1 MSKER
6 LAALRARMAREG
18 MDAYLAP
25 TADDHESEYVGAHY
39 KARAYLTGFTGS
51 AGLCAVTMED
61 AALWTDGRYFI
72 QAANQLAGS
81 GVRLMRDGEP
91 GVPAL
96 EEFLLD
102 ALPQGGCLGFDG
114 RVVGARMALRLQERL
129 AAKDVRLCAGKDL
142 VGEIWTDRPPR
153 SARPAFLLTERQAG
167 KSARDKIA
175 DLRRDMEKEGADAA
189 LLTGLDD
196 IAWLLNLRGDD
207 IPYNPY
213 LLAFAA
219 VTREEVLLFAQGEA
233 VPLSVQEALGADG
246 VAVRPYEAV
255 YDWAA
260 ALAQGCAVWL
270 DGGKVNYA
278 LYARIPKGVRI
289 IDKPTTILN
298 YKAVK
303 NAVEIENLRRS
314 HVMDGVAFARF
325 MRHVKENVGREQMD
339 EYTAGEMLEGLRRQ
353 QEGFLELSFD
363 TICAY
368 NANAAMMHYS
378 AAPETAARLAP
389 EGFLLVDSGG
399 QYLNGTTDITRTLM
413 LGPVP
418 MLWKRH
424 YTAVLRGM
432 INLSRARFLKGC
444 RGLNLDILARG
455 PIWDMGL
462 DYRCGTGHGVAY
474 LGGVHE
480 PPNGFRWRIVPERN
494 DSCVLEPGMVTTD
507 EPGVYIEGSHGIRIE
522 NELLCV
528 AGEENEYG
536 QFLRFETLTLAP
548 IDLDPVLPE
557 EMTAAERAF
566 LNDYHRAVFAALS
579 PHLNAAEREWLQKCT
594 RAI

>member
-1 MSKER
+1 MTETR
-6 LAALRARMAREG
+6 LAALRAGMAREG
-18 MDAYLAP
+18 IDAYLIP
-25 TADDHESEYVGAHY
+25 TADDHESEYVGAHF

-51 AGLCAVTMED
+51 AGLCAVTAGD

-72 QAANQLAGS
+72 QAANQLKGS

-91 GVPAL
+91 GVPTLA
-96 EEFLLD
+96 EFLQS
-102 ALPQGGCLGFDG
+102 ALPDGGRLGFDG
-114 RVVGARMALRLQERL
+114 RVVNARMALRLEEQLKGKRVSL
-129 AAKDVRLCAGKDL
+129 AAGQDL
-142 VGEIWTDRPPR
+142 VGEIWPDRPPR
-153 SARPAFLLTERQAG
+153 SARPAFLLTQAQAG
-167 KSARDKIA
+167 RSARDKIE
-175 DLRRDMEKEGADAA
+175 DLRRDMRQEGADAA

-233 VPLSVQEALGADG
+233 VPQDVRRGLGESG
-246 VAVRPYEAV
+246 VELRPYEGV

-260 ALAQGCAVWL
+260 ALAAGSSVWL
-270 DGGKVNYA
+270 DAARVNYA
-278 LYARIPKGVRI
+278 LFSRVPRGVRI
-289 IDKPTTILN
+289 LDKPTSILHR
-298 YKAVK
+298 KAVK
-303 NAVEIENLRRS
+303 NQVEIQNLRRA
-314 HVMDGVAFARF
+314 HVLDGVAFVRF
-325 MRHVKENVGREQMD
+325 MRAVKENVEKAPMD
-339 EYTAGEMLEGLRRQ
+339 EYTAGKMLEDLRRQ

-378 AAPETAARLAP
+378 AAPGSAARLAP
-389 EGFLLVDSGG
+389 EGLLLVDSGG
-399 QYLNGTTDITRTLM
+399 QYTCGPTDITRTLA

-418 MLWKRH
+418 LLWKKH

-432 INLSRARFLKGC
+432 INLARARFLRGC

-455 PIWDMGL
+455 PIWDLGL

-507 EPGVYIEGSHGIRIE
+507 EPGIYIEGSHGIRIE

-548 IDLDPVLPE
+548 IDLDSVLPE
-557 EMTAAERAF
+557 EMTGQERAF
-566 LNDYHRAVFAALS
+566 LNDYHRRVYAELA
-579 PHLNAAEREWLQKCT
+579 PHLDAAERAYLAACS